1 MVERPDGWS
10 TSALLE
16 RAIARGICF
25 MPCAAF
31 FDYISDHLSQRLSIS
46 SQTLASVAEG
56 LPRLATAG
64 APVGA
69 T

>member
-16 RAIARGICF
+16 RSVPPGICF
-25 MPCAAF
+25 MPCAVF
-31 FDYISDHLSQRLSIS
+31 FAYISDHLSQRLSIS
-46 SQTLASVAEG
+46 SQTLASLAEG
-56 LPRLATAG
+56 LRRLATAG